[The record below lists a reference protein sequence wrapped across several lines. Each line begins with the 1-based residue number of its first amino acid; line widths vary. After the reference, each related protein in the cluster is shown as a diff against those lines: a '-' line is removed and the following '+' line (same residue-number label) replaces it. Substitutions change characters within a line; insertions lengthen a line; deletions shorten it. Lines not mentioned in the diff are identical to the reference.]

1 MSQDKHKFNADRATN
16 GEPVQFFRKAMSD
29 LGPGEWVDVHY
40 VGPDRVRGG
49 HVIQFKD
56 GDILTTSALRMKP
69 RIETM
74 FVNFYSSGRAAWYL
88 TKEAAAA
95 EIAPRG
101 WGTRFAT
108 AVKIEAE
115 VDR

>member
-1 MSQDKHKFNADRATN
+1 MTTDKHKFDPERAKA
-16 GEPVQFFRKAMSD
+16 GAPVQFFRKAISD
-29 LGPGEWVDVHY
+29 PGPGEWVDVHY

-56 GDILTTSALRMKP
+56 GDMLTTSALRMKP
-69 RIETM
+69 RREKM

-88 TKEAAAA
+88 AKEAATA

-101 WGTRFAT
+101 WGNRFAT
-108 AVKIEAE
+108 AVEVDAE
-115 VDR
+115 VD